1 MQGETRRWRYS
12 GLHQGGRRARRRRP
26 RSTWRYCAARAR
38 WARWSFAHL
47 GEELFRLAHRGVNR
61 VVVDLSGVDH
71 VDYRGLKAMA
81 SRARLLKGAG
91 GGIKLA
97 GLSPYLGAIFR
108 AAGVEEEFEMYRT
121 AEEAK
126 LAFAS
131 QPALAVVRS

>member
-1 MQGETRRWRYS
+1 MALQRTTA
-12 GLHQGGRRARRRRP
+12 GRRA
-26 RSTWRYCAARAR
+26 STAATATVDVAVLRCEGEMGQMEL
-38 WARWSFAHL
+38 SHL

-61 VVVDLSGVDH
+61 VVVDLAGVDH
-71 VDYRGLKAMA
+71 VDYRGLKAVA
-81 SRARLLKGAG
+81 SRARLLRGAG

-97 GLSPYLGAIFR
+97 GLSPYLAAIFR

-131 QPALAVVRS
+131 LPALAVVRG